1 MRYARLKPKV
11 FHKLAVVVDI
21 KTNSQ
26 QSGKSSVNLDSL
38 QQEVITLLDEI
49 NLLIADTK
57 ADLNDSTELQYD
69 RFQAQISAMGQ
80 NVANLELRMAIVA
93 PMKAGKSTIIN
104 AIAGQELLPS
114 CAVAMTTL
122 PTEIVFNSQQ
132 DRPTLYL
139 SQNTISLFQ
148 QLERQLKQQIDRLG
162 IEPLQQRLARYPHL
176 LDLFAK
182 VATESNF
189 SLTESISGQDAITR
203 VLNRLNHLIR
213 IYSVI
218 EPTQD
223 PLSLLK
229 DIPRIETPSLSLA
242 NQKQTEG
249 MGNLTIVD
257 TPGPNEAGDGLK
269 LTAVVEEQLRRSSIV
284 LIVLDFTQLNSEAAE
299 VIKRQIQPI
308 VESIG
313 KDNLY
318 VLVNKIDQRRQGD
331 MTPEQVKEFVMADLD
346 LEPDRHGNRVFEVA
360 AVRAFTAT
368 KFLLEVQQNPQI
380 QLLEIKSLTAL
391 AQEVLGIDWDEEL
404 DDITVKILVKKARKL
419 WQRSGFAAF
428 FASAIAVLMENA
440 APQCLTNALNLSRT
454 NLLAI
459 RDDLNLRYR
468 AISQDTAKIQ
478 QEIKSLEADLTHI
491 ESCRERLSSMA
502 EIKIKLQQNLQ
513 IVLQQLKTEAAFDVE
528 NFFVEEEYLQA
539 DALKKADINARNL
552 LLSNLSDFELF
563 PKWVSENLKAG
574 IEYKTAGIVSFKTE
588 AEAEYFTQE
597 AVTKAKQRLEN
608 LILQVSQ
615 DIEQEIARAKENLEK
630 FLVEETADIIERAKN
645 RLQTAFKIQL
655 DLPSPIVPYRR
666 DLTVEKQ
673 LVKTKSRLVDDGYEE
688 RLVRKRAWYYWFGMV
703 PFYKQEQFKKP
714 YKQENYYTVSV
725 HEIVKQ
731 INSASDMFI
740 DEIENEIT
748 IYLEGELQQQVDNFF
763 VKLDRYLSNYLQSL
777 QQAQFDRQLGL
788 DRRETLSH
796 SLSKLVPK
804 ASDYIKRT
812 DSYLS
817 KTRQMLTK

>member
-1 MRYARLKPKV
+1 M
-11 FHKLAVVVDI
+11 DI

-26 QSGKSSVNLDSL
+26 QLGTNPVNVDGL

-69 RFQAQISAMGQ
+69 RFQAQISAMEQ

-139 SQNTISLFQ
+139 SKDSISLFQ
-148 QLERQLKQQIDRLG
+148 QLEQQLKQQADRFG

-176 LDLFAK
+176 LDLFAE
-182 VATESNF
+182 VATATNF
-189 SLTESISGQDAITR
+189 PLTESTSGQEAITR

-213 IYSVI
+213 LYSVI

-223 PLSLLK
+223 PLSQLK
-229 DIPRIETPSLSLA
+229 DVPRIETPSLSLA
-242 NQKQTEG
+242 NQKRTEG

-299 VIKRQIQPI
+299 VIKQQIQPI

-331 MTPEQVKEFVMADLD
+331 MTPEQVKEFVMADLE
-346 LEPDRHGNRVFEVA
+346 LEADRDGNRVFEVA
-360 AVRAFTAT
+360 AIRAFTAT
-368 KFLLEVQQNPQI
+368 KFLLEVQQNPRI
-380 QLLEIKSLTAL
+380 QLLEIKSLTSL

-419 WQRSGFAAF
+419 WQRSGFATF
-428 FASAIAVLMENA
+428 FESAIAALMENA
-440 APQCLTNALNLSRT
+440 APQCLIDALNLSR
-454 NLLAI
+454 NHLLTI

-478 QEIKSLEADLTHI
+478 QEIKSLETDLTHL
-491 ESCRERLSSMA
+491 ESCRDRLSSFA

-513 IVLQQLKTEAAFDVE
+513 VVLQQLKAEAAFNVE

-552 LLSNLSDFELF
+552 LLSNLGDFELF
-563 PKWVSENLKAG
+563 PKWVSDNLKAG
-574 IEYKTAGIVSFKTE
+574 LEYKTAGIVSFKTE
-588 AEAEYFTQE
+588 LEAEYFTQE
-597 AVTKAKQRLEN
+597 AVTKAKQRLEK

-615 DIEQEIARAKENLEK
+615 DIEREVKQARENLEK
-630 FLVEETADIIERAKN
+630 FLIEETADIIERAKN
-645 RLQTAFKIQL
+645 RLQTAFEIQF
-655 DLPSPIVPYRR
+655 DLPSPIVPYQQEI
-666 DLTVEKQ
+666 TIEKQ

-688 RLVRKRAWYYWFGMV
+688 RLVRKRAWYYWFGV
-703 PFYKQEQFKKP
+703 IPFYKQEQFKRP
-714 YKQENYYTVSV
+714 YKKEDYYAVSV
-725 HEIVKQ
+725 HEIVEQ
-731 INSASDMFI
+731 INSASDVFI
-740 DEIENEIT
+740 DEIEREIT
-748 IYLEGELQQQVDNFF
+748 IYLERELHQQVDDFF
-763 VKLDRYLSNYLQSL
+763 IELDRYLSNYLQSL
-777 QQAQFDRQLGL
+777 QQAQSDHQLDLGQ
-788 DRRETLSH
+788 RETLSH
-796 SLSKLVPK
+796 SLSELVPK
-804 ASDYIKRT
+804 TSDYLNRT
-812 DSYLS
+812 DRYLT
-817 KTRQMLTK
+817 KTQQMLANSTVSSPKG